1 MFLSLKLCVLS
12 NTRPKRREASVR
24 NAGTDEVRLTKGKE
38 MPKFK
43 VQGTVT
49 YQVECEIEAPSLEE
63 AQRIE
68 YEELVNGD
76 FESVSADYKLLNIVQ
91 VA

>member
-1 MFLSLKLCVLS
+1 M
-12 NTRPKRREASVR
+12 A
-24 NAGTDEVRLTKGKE
+24 
-38 MPKFK
+38 KFK
-43 VQGTVT
+43 VQGIVT

-76 FESVSADYKLLNIVQ
+76 FESVNADYKLLNIVQ

>member
-1 MFLSLKLCVLS
+1 
-12 NTRPKRREASVR
+12 
-24 NAGTDEVRLTKGKE
+24 

-43 VQGTVT
+43 VYGKVI
-49 YQVECEIEAPSLEE
+49 YEVECEIEAPSLEE

-76 FESVSADYKLLNIVQ
+76 FESVNANYELLNIVEKSGE
-91 VA
+91 